1 LSISSLFGFAGDP
14 LDEFHAR
21 GIDYHQAKG
30 NEAYGLANLLP
41 EFAPDKPAIIRV
53 SLVDDAAHAALL
65 RLNEMPQAVCS
76 FLEKELPRLQ
86 DICVRQKRRLII
98 TTDHGLSLT
107 RTGLSHGKGGVY
119 EKAIFRAEWRFEQT
133 G

>member
-1 LSISSLFGFAGDP
+1 
-14 LDEFHAR
+14 
-21 GIDYHQAKG
+21 
-30 NEAYGLANLLP
+30 LADLLP

-53 SLVDDAAHAALL
+53 SQVDDAAHGALL
-65 RLNEMPQAVCS
+65 RLNEMPRAVCR
-76 FLEKELPRLQ
+76 FLKKELPRLQ
-86 DICVRQKRRLII
+86 DICVKQNRRLIV

-119 EKAIFRAEWRFEQT
+119 ERAIFRAEWRSGQT